1 MIAIPSAQ
9 QQLDFIAKIQRL
21 FAEGDFSATYKY
33 ALLIALTEISVES
46 DVQDGRELIVSNR
59 LIADKFIE
67 LYWKQTMQYVSGL
80 PETTPGILAQN
91 HGVQA
96 AIINAILNFK
106 STYSLS
112 VNTLT
117 AAKAHEGYRAL
128 QGLVAKV
135 VSAQPLNYLQNYGGA
150 THSFIYARDKG
161 QISLLPGVV
170 YCLRTFQGLIQQLAR
185 ARWVEYV
192 KSHKDNRAIVG
203 QAGDLES
210 FMFETTRANL
220 TILGKLLRKLDGHHC
235 FYCGEA
241 MSSTDVDHFIPFSA
255 YPRDLGDNF
264 VLAHAS
270 CNRSKS
276 DNLASLSHLEHW
288 LTRKQQKQDD
298 LQEIAGEAGFVFD
311 AQASRS
317 VAHWAY
323 SLALNAEGSA
333 WIKSKDFDLI
343 SSRYLMAIES

>member
-1 MIAIPSAQ
+1 MTSIPTAQ

-33 ALLIALTEISVES
+33 ALLIALTEIAVES
-46 DVQDGRELIVSNR
+46 DVQDGRELVVSNR

-67 LYWKQTMQYVSGL
+67 LYWKQTTPYTSGL
-80 PETTPGILAQN
+80 PETIPGVLAQN

-96 AIINAILNFK
+96 AIVNAISEFR
-106 STYSLS
+106 STYSMGI
-112 VNTLT
+112 NTLN
-117 AAKAHEGYRAL
+117 AAKAHEAYRSL
-128 QGLVAKV
+128 QGKVATV

-150 THSFIYARDKG
+150 THAFIYARDKG
-161 QISLLPGVV
+161 QILLLPGVV
-170 YCLRTFQGLIQQLAR
+170 YCLRAFQGLIQQLAR

-192 KSHKDNRAIVG
+192 KSHKDNRSIVG

-210 FMFETTRANL
+210 FMFETSRANL
-220 TILGKLLRKLDGHHC
+220 MILGKLLRKLDGHHC
-235 FYCGEA
+235 FYCGVV
-241 MSSTDVDHFIPFSA
+241 MQSTDVDHFIPFSA

-276 DNLASLSHLEHW
+276 DNLASLTHLENW
-288 LTRKQQKQDD
+288 LERKQQKQDD
-298 LQEIAGEAGFVFD
+298 LQSIASEAGFIFD
-311 AQASRS
+311 SQASKS

-323 SLALNAEGSA
+323 SSALNAQGSA
-333 WIKSKDFDLI
+333 WVRSQSYDLI
-343 SSRYLMAIES
+343 SPRYLTAIER